1 MKSGFLARQTYCP
14 DLFGILVNPYFSIRR
29 RLAKALRDFGTEAR
43 GRLLDVGCGSKPYR
57 EFFPEVDEYIGLD
70 IIESGHPDAKKRADV
85 FYDGTRIPFD
95 DQVFD
100 IVMSTEVLEH
110 VFEPDRFLAEA
121 VRVLKPGGRLIL
133 TVPFAFP
140 EHEQPYDFARYTEF
154 GLTALVERADLRVKR
169 CTKLGNSVT
178 AIGQLWNTYLFGL
191 AGNSTIGRL
200 LIQVAVIAPTTIV
213 YEILGKLLPK
223 DARFYHNLVLVAQK
237 GEPTTEL

>member
-1 MKSGFLARQTYCP
+1 MISEFLRRQTYHP
-14 DLFGILVNPYFSIRR
+14 GLIGILVNPYFTIRR
-29 RLAKALRDFGTEAR
+29 RLAKALGEFGREAR

-57 EFFPEVDEYIGLD
+57 DFFQGVDEYVGLD
-70 IIESGHPDAKKRADV
+70 IIESGHPDQKKSADV
-85 FYDGTRIPFD
+85 YYDGTAIPFD
-95 DQVFD
+95 DDSFD

-121 VRVLKPGGRLIL
+121 ARVLKPGGRLFL

-154 GLTALVERADLRVKR
+154 GLVALVERSGLQAET

-178 AIGQLWNTYLFGL
+178 AIGQLWNAYLFGL

-200 LIQVAVIAPTTIV
+200 LLQVLPIAATTII
-213 YEILGKLLPK
+213 YETLAKVLPR
-223 DARFYHNLVLVAQK
+223 DDRFYHNLVLVAVK
-237 GEPTTEL
+237 PHPEI